1 MENQYRLKIEVHGN
15 SFEAEG
21 DRETVNEQ
29 FRAFREMVSR
39 GPAPPIPTSQ
49 APADKAKSPSDTSAP
64 NNSMPFNEEALN
76 KIMQVQGRVVSL
88 TVHPTN
94 VEDALLL
101 LVYGQKV
108 LRQNEL
114 CTGGEL
120 FSGLISTGGYPVTR
134 IDRLLHNMGLTGDL
148 IVTGEHRAK
157 KYRLANN
164 GLTKVR
170 QIAKDL
176 LAKVP

>member
-1 MENQYRLKIEVHGN
+1 MDNQYSLKIEVHGN
-15 SFEAEG
+15 KFDAQG

-29 FRAFREMVSR
+29 FRAFKEMISHV
-39 GPAPPIPTSQ
+39 PKPPNTTS
-49 APADKAKSPSDTSAP
+49 KAPSDEMNNPEQPTT
-64 NNSMPFNEEALN
+64 NNSAPFNEQALN

-88 TVHPTN
+88 TVRPTS

-114 CTGGEL
+114 CSGGEL
-120 FSGLISTGGYPVTR
+120 LSGLLSTGGYSVTR
-134 IDRLLHNMGLTGDL
+134 IDRLLHGMGLTGDL
-148 IVTGEHRAK
+148 LVTGEHRAK
-157 KYRLANN
+157 KYRLASD

-170 QIAKDL
+170 QIANEL